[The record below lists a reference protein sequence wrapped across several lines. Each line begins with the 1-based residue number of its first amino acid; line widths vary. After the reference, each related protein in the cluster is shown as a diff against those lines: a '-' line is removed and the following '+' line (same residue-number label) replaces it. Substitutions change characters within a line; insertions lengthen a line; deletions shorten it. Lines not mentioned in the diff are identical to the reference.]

1 MKVKSPTELPETY
14 GCKKCGQTK
23 PVAEMLV
30 VHRKREGDYYLRPR
44 CKACHNALEAGH
56 RREYKRKY
64 LQQWRR
70 KNADLARSYWDTP
83 EVKQQITKRANRYW
97 QENRE
102 AKLIQGRLQR
112 HGVPCTIAE
121 AREYLKQYGPNYP
134 TAHGLTPTGLKAVE
148 QIRSKMKRTGK
159 QRMTSFE
166 IRLMVYED
174 SQEDSKLVIKPGAQ
188 KFPYKHSS
196 KRLRAWQQQQR
207 DRKERDDR
215 RSL

>member
-30 VHRKREGDYYLRPR
+30 VQRKREGDYYLRPR
-44 CKACHNALEAGH
+44 CKTCHNAFEAGH

-64 LQQWRR
+64 LQRWRR
-70 KNADLARSYWDTP
+70 KNADLARSYWDNP

-134 TAHGLTPTGLKAVE
+134 TAHGLTPTGLKVVE
-148 QIRSKMKRTGK
+148 QIRSRLKNSGQYKPV
-159 QRMTSFE
+159 FE

-174 SQEDSKLVIKPGAQ
+174 SDEHLNYVITPSNQ
-188 KFPYKHSS
+188 KFFYKHSS